1 MLFKFNNNPLPFG
14 FAEATD
20 DKGFE
25 ATAFEATF
33 EEEAFV
39 KAFVKALADAL
50 ADAETSICFLY
61 SNKSTISFS
70 KKGTSIN

>member
-14 FAEATD
+14 FTEATLED
-20 DKGFE
+20 E
-25 ATAFEATF
+25 TF
-33 EEEAFV
+33 EEAFGKAFAEAFV
-39 KAFVKALADAL
+39 KAFADAL

>member
-20 DKGFE
+20 DK
-25 ATAFEATF
+25 AFEATF
-33 EEEAFV
+33 EEEAFD
-39 KAFVKALADAL
+39 KALAEAEAFAEAF
-50 ADAETSICFLY
+50 ADAETSISFLY